1 VVKTDMTT
9 KIDREIVSI
18 KLTSFELMVY
28 KFQGEIYA
36 YQALSV
42 VQAINQDLS
51 SLKECLINCIS
62 GKITSLDEDDE
73 ILPEVAQFYWFSQ
86 WQQGNQLAR
95 KILRELA
102 RFGA

>member
-28 KFQGEIYA
+28 KFEGEVYA

-62 GKITSLDEDDE
+62 GKITSVEEDDE
-73 ILPEVAQFYWFSQ
+73 ISPEIAQYYLFSQ
-86 WQQGNQLAR
+86 WQQGNQLAQ
-95 KILRELA
+95 KLLRELA